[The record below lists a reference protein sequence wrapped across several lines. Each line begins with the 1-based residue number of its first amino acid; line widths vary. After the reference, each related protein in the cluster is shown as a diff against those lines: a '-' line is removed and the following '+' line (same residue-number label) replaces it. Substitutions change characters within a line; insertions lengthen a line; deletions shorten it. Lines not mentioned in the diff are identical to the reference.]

1 MPEETI
7 AAFQDHGRI
16 EARLE
21 TELVAAQH
29 LFRELYSAGIDYD
42 DVVTTLEREGIEKFN
57 AAINDLETKI
67 ADKRERLATTT
78 AAHTTA

>member
-21 TELVAAQH
+21 TELDAPRH
-29 LFRELYSAGIDYD
+29 LLRELSAAGIDYD
-42 DVVTTLEREGIEKFN
+42 DVVATLEREGIERFV
-57 AAINDLETKI
+57 AAYGELVQSI
-67 ADKRERLATTT
+67 AARRRVLAP
-78 AAHTTA
+78 AG